1 MPKLNLYTCT
11 QPIVLPKWENGA
23 LTAPPKPKEKPKII
37 RYCLYAR
44 KSTEDDERQALS
56 IDSQIKEMTDLAMQ
70 EKLKVKEV
78 RRESF
83 SAKQSGSRQIFSQL
97 LKDVELGK
105 FEGILTWA
113 PDRLSRNAGDL
124 GSIVDLMDRGLL
136 SAIKTHG
143 QTFTNNPNDKFLLMI
158 LCSQAKLEN
167 DNKGVN
173 VRRGLRA
180 KAEMGYRPGVSP
192 LGYLNDYTGN
202 KGEKKV
208 HLDPER
214 APVIKEM
221 FEKVAHEGAS
231 GRDIYR
237 WLHEEKGFKTRKD
250 QRVTLSMIYEMLNNT
265 YYCGMFEYPI
275 GSGHWYKVN
284 HESIITR
291 ELFEEVQVRMSV
303 HPKTMPGTKE
313 FDFTRLLKCGTC
325 GSGVTAEEKFKRYK
339 DDTIRRYVYYH
350 CNRCKDMHCP
360 EKYIREEALI
370 EQLFTVMD
378 KINLNKI
385 AAQEKLMRE
394 MERYNRF
401 NHNVLE
407 QSSDNNLKI
416 PKVDIRNYAKY
427 VLAEGSREEKREL
440 LSCLKTKLYLKDQ
453 KILTEYQ
460 LKEVD
465 KERKISE
472 NIDTIKY
479 AVARIQA
486 PVRVGSSVQPRKP
499 IPAGALVSAVPAIN

>member
-1 MPKLNLYTCT
+1 MQKLNLYTCT
-11 QPIVLPKWENGA
+11 APIVLPKWENGA

-56 IDSQIKEMTDLAMQ
+56 IDSQIKEMQEQARV
-70 EKLKVKEV
+70 EKLKVTEV

-83 SAKQSGSRQIFSQL
+83 SAKQSGNRAVFNQL
-97 LKDVELGK
+97 LRDIGQGK
-105 FEGILTWA
+105 FQGILSWA

-124 GSIVDLMDRGLL
+124 GSIVDLMDKGLL

-143 QTFTNNPNDKFLLMI
+143 QTFTGNPNDKFLLMI

-173 VRRGLRA
+173 VKRGLRA

-202 KGEKKV
+202 KGEKKI

-214 APVIKEM
+214 APVVREM
-221 FEKVAHEGAS
+221 FEKVAYEGYS
-231 GRDIYR
+231 GRDLYR
-237 WLHEEKGFKTRKD
+237 WLYEEKNFRSRSGK
-250 QRVTLSMIYEMLNNT
+250 RVHLSMIYEMLNST
-265 YYCGMFEYPI
+265 YYCGMFEYPV
-275 GSGHWYKVN
+275 GGGKWYKVN
-284 HESIITR
+284 HESIITK
-291 ELFEEVQVRMSV
+291 ELFEQVQVRLSV
-303 HPKTMPGTKE
+303 RPKTMPGTKE

-339 DDTIRRYVYYH
+339 DETIRRYVYYH
-350 CNRCKDMHCP
+350 CTRSRDMHCP

-370 EQLFTVMD
+370 EQLFKVMD

-385 AAQEKLMRE
+385 AAQEKLIKE

-401 NHNVLE
+401 NQNVLE
-407 QSSDNNLKI
+407 KSSDGNIKI

-427 VLAEGSREEKREL
+427 ILADGSREEKREL
-440 LSCLKTKLYLKDQ
+440 LSCLKTKLYLKNRT
-453 KILTEYQ
+453 IFTENQ
-460 LKEVD
+460 LKQID
-465 KERKISE
+465 KTSKMRE
-472 NIDTIKY
+472 NIL
-479 AVARIQA
+479 
-486 PVRVGSSVQPRKP
+486 
-499 IPAGALVSAVPAIN
+499 IPQTLVVP

>member
-56 IDSQIKEMTDLAMQ
+56 IDSQIKEMQ
-70 EKLKVKEV
+70 EQANEQKLKVTEV

-83 SAKQSGSRQIFSQL
+83 SAKQSGNRVVFNQL
-97 LKDVELGK
+97 IQDIIRGK
-105 FEGILTWA
+105 FQGILTWA

-124 GSIVDLMDRGLL
+124 GSLVDLMDQGLL
-136 SAIKTHG
+136 SSIRTHG
-143 QTFTNNPNDKFLLMI
+143 QTFTCNPNDKFLLMI

-167 DNKGVN
+167 DNKGIN
-173 VRRGLRA
+173 VKRGLRA

-208 HLDPER
+208 HLDAER

-221 FEKVAHEGAS
+221 FEKVANEGAS
-231 GRDIYR
+231 GRNLFKWI
-237 WLHEEKGFKTRKD
+237 HEEKGFKTRNDK
-250 QRVTLSMIYEMLNNT
+250 RVTLSMIYEMLNNT
-265 YYCGMFEYPI
+265 YYCGIFEYPRKS
-275 GSGHWYKVN
+275 GSWYKVN
-284 HESIITR
+284 HESIISR
-291 ELFEEVQVRMSV
+291 ELFEQVQVRLST
-303 HPKTMPGTKE
+303 HPKTRPGTKE
-313 FDFTRLLKCGTC
+313 FSFTKLLKCGTC
-325 GSGVTAEEKFKRYK
+325 GSGITAEEKFKRYK

-350 CNRCKDMHCP
+350 CTRFRDMNCP

-370 EQLFTVMD
+370 EELFKLIDT
-378 KINLNKI
+378 INLNKI
-385 AAQEKLMRE
+385 ATQEKLIKE

-401 NHNVLE
+401 NHNVL
-407 QSSDNNLKI
+407 QNQNDNNIKI

-427 VLAEGSREEKREL
+427 ILTDGSREEKREL
-440 LSCLKTKLYLKDQ
+440 LSCLKTKLFLKD
-453 KILTEYQ
+453 KTILTEKQ
-460 LKEVD
+460 LKQID
-465 KERKISE
+465 KAPKMNE
-472 NIDTIKY
+472 NTLILQTMT
-479 AVARIQA
+479 AH
-486 PVRVGSSVQPRKP
+486 
-499 IPAGALVSAVPAIN
+499 